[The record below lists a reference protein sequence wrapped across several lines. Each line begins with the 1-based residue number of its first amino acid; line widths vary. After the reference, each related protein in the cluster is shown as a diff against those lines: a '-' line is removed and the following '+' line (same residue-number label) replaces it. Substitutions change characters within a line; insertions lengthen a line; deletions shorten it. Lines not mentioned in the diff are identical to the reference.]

1 MTKAQIKLVISDID
15 GTILD
20 SNHQVDDQLKDQI
33 KSLKKQGIPFVL
45 ASARSPR
52 GMYGLARELELD
64 QNPIAT
70 YNGALIVPSDPE
82 KLDQA
87 LVNHVIDP
95 NEAGQ
100 LINLLQSQ
108 FPTVSINPYAGADWY
123 ASAKSPWT
131 DEEAAITQ
139 DKPIIKDP
147 QTLLEEGIGINK
159 FLLIDQPDQISR
171 LEDYLNSVNF
181 KHCDFYLSKDNY
193 LEVTAKGVSKEN
205 ALREIAEVYQVPL
218 ENCLAIGDNFNDI
231 PMLQLA
237 GLGIAMAN
245 APQEVQAAADY
256 LTSSNDDHGV
266 SQALRKWVI

>member
-1 MTKAQIKLVISDID
+1 MMQAQIKLVISDID

-20 SNHQVDDQLKDQI
+20 SNHQVDDQLKDQV
-33 KSLKKQGIPFVL
+33 KALQKQGIPFVL

-52 GMYGLARELELD
+52 GMYGLAKELELD

-70 YNGALIVPSDPE
+70 YNGALIVPSNPK

-95 NEAGQ
+95 NEAGK
-100 LINLLQSQ
+100 LIDILQSQ

-123 ASAKSPWT
+123 ANARSPWT

-147 QTLLEEGIGINK
+147 QSLLEEGVGINK
-159 FLLIDQPDQISR
+159 FLLIDQPTKISH
-171 LEDYLNSVNF
+171 LEDYLKALDF
-181 KHCDFYLSKDNY
+181 KHCYFYLSKDNY

-245 APQEVQAAADY
+245 APKEVQAAADDI
-256 LTSSNDDHGV
+256 TSSNDDHGV
-266 SQALRKWVI
+266 SQALIKWVL